1 MATHSTALHRL
12 YESVAGSLRG
22 GGEDLAM
29 GEFASRVRACD
40 LTGYSDLGLR
50 KSLDR
55 CKGRVAEDMR
65 DTSSVEVFAIVN
77 EAISRRLGA
86 WRVFGDNSGNGGV
99 AGCQALASRLLSP
112 YLDSR
117 RRDLLDDPSY
127 VDSETFSQEL
137 SVRLDDLGLDADAR
151 AVVKTMVYMGLKSR
165 VAYPADILLSAEFYL
180 SLSSLDVDGAVD
192 FRATDEQLL
201 AGRAMCGRNVVEMDA
216 GEGKTI
222 AAAFT
227 AVWYALRGSSVHVV
241 TANDYLASRDANWL
255 APVYESLGLTVGA
268 VLGYMDDDER
278 RNAYRQQIVYGTL
291 REFGFDFLRDN
302 LKHPPSAPVQGPL
315 GAAIVDEVD
324 HVLIDQALTPLIVAG
339 DSHVNMRAFERVRD
353 AVSGLVLRQSAAV
366 RELIRRVDRGA
377 GDRQS
382 QDALL
387 AELYLADPQHA
398 RLASRF
404 AADPGARRRVRGL
417 VDSAQTCDPDRRL
430 DSGLLYTV
438 DPEGRSVT
446 LTDGGQRCL
455 ESALGP
461 IFDCVEVDRHLA
473 AVQSDDRLPLGERL
487 RRRDRLI
494 KRAYRGYGR
503 LNQVQQMLRAY
514 ALLKRDVDYVVVDG
528 DIVLIDEL
536 TGRTLPENRYQ
547 HGLHAALEAKEGVEV
562 RPESEVLA
570 QTSVPGMAARY
581 SQVSGMTGTAVDS
594 GDELRRQYGLRVVR
608 IDPHRGSRRT
618 DYGHRVYETRGD
630 KLAAILDEVRRCRI
644 VGRPVLVGTLTIEQS
659 EEISRALTEARVPHN
674 LLNAVNDAEEAK
686 IVRDAG
692 ALGAVTIATNMAGR
706 GTDILLGDDLDWH
719 VAAGY
724 LDHARSLLMERAARV
739 ELECGSREEA
749 GSIEDEASGSLHGD
763 IAVERTGATVCVS
776 QRRGRDTGGV
786 VRIEAGLG
794 LYVLG
799 SELNPSPRID
809 RQLWGRSG
817 RQGAFGAS
825 RSILSLEDRMIAHGG
840 GVPKAAARP
849 SERDDSGRTFYEGP
863 AMTAHLNTL
872 QGRVAED
879 DEVSRH
885 LAREYDLV
893 LESQAAA
900 YYEARREVV
909 DTDRLAQVR
918 SRIVEEWAARLVR
931 RHFPDMGSCDYEGRF
946 RTLAEE
952 LSLDFGVD
960 VLDLEGAP
968 LDSLAVELGDLL
980 TAVLDRAVAELGIG
994 TFSYLERLLF
1004 LQTSD
1009 ELWREH
1015 LVNLQGLL
1023 RTVTVN
1029 AHGHRPAVADYA
1041 IESFTEFEMFKLRV
1055 LDAFL
1060 QRVAT
1065 FPAAEASADGRGERV
1080 SLAEEASLVM
1090 TKTG

>member
-1 MATHSTALHRL
+1 M
-12 YESVAGSLRG
+12 
-22 GGEDLAM
+22 
-29 GEFASRVRACD
+29 
-40 LTGYSDLGLR
+40 
-50 KSLDR
+50 
-55 CKGRVAEDMR
+55 
-65 DTSSVEVFAIVN
+65 
-77 EAISRRLGA
+77 
-86 WRVFGDNSGNGGV
+86 
-99 AGCQALASRLLSP
+99 
-112 YLDSR
+112 
-117 RRDLLDDPSY
+117 
-127 VDSETFSQEL
+127 
-137 SVRLDDLGLDADAR
+137 
-151 AVVKTMVYMGLKSR
+151 
-165 VAYPADILLSAEFYL
+165 
-180 SLSSLDVDGAVD
+180 
-192 FRATDEQLL
+192 
-201 AGRAMCGRNVVEMDA
+201 
-216 GEGKTI
+216 
-222 AAAFT
+222 
-227 AVWYALRGSSVHVV
+227 
-241 TANDYLASRDANWL
+241 
-255 APVYESLGLTVGA
+255 
-268 VLGYMDDDER
+268 
-278 RNAYRQQIVYGTL
+278 
-291 REFGFDFLRDN
+291 
-302 LKHPPSAPVQGPL
+302 
-315 GAAIVDEVD
+315 
-324 HVLIDQALTPLIVAG
+324 
-339 DSHVNMRAFERVRD
+339 
-353 AVSGLVLRQSAAV
+353 
-366 RELIRRVDRGA
+366 
-377 GDRQS
+377 
-382 QDALL
+382 
-387 AELYLADPQHA
+387 
-398 RLASRF
+398 
-404 AADPGARRRVRGL
+404 
-417 VDSAQTCDPDRRL
+417 
-430 DSGLLYTV
+430 
-438 DPEGRSVT
+438 
-446 LTDGGQRCL
+446 
-455 ESALGP
+455 
-461 IFDCVEVDRHLA
+461 DRHLA

-487 RRRDRLI
+487 RRGDRLI

-528 DIVLIDEL
+528 EIVLIDEL

-570 QTSVPGMAARY
+570 QISVPGMAARY
-581 SQVSGMTGTAVDS
+581 PQVSGMTGTAVDS

-659 EEISRALTEARVPHN
+659 EEISRALTGAGVPHN

-724 LDHARSLLMERAARV
+724 LDHARSLLMEGAARV

-763 IAVERTGATVCVS
+763 IAVERTGATVRVS

-799 SELNPSPRID
+799 SELNPSSRID

-849 SERDDSGRTFYEGP
+849 SEPDDSGRTFYEGP

-909 DTDRLAQVR
+909 DTDRLARVR

-931 RHFPDMGSCDYEGRF
+931 RHFPDMGACDYEGRF

-968 LDSLAVELGDLL
+968 LDSLAVELGELL
-980 TAVLDRAVAELGIG
+980 TAVLERAVAELGIG

-1041 IESFTEFEMFKLRV
+1041 IESFKEFERFKLRV

-1060 QRVAT
+1060 RRVAT

-1080 SLAEEASLVM
+1080 SLAEEVSLVM

>member
-29 GEFASRVRACD
+29 DEFASRVRARD
-40 LTGYSDLGLR
+40 LTGYSDLRLR
-50 KSLDR
+50 KALDR
-55 CKGRVAEDMR
+55 CKGCVAEDMR

-86 WRVFGDNSGNGGV
+86 WRVFGDNSGNGRV

-117 RRDLLDDPSY
+117 LRDLLDDPSY

-137 SVRLDDLGLDADAR
+137 SSRLDDLGLDADAR
-151 AVVKTMVYMGLKSR
+151 AVVRTMVYRGLKSR
-165 VAYPADILLSAEFYL
+165 VAYPADILLSAEFYR

-227 AVWYALRGSSVHVV
+227 AVWYSLRGSSVHVV

-315 GAAIVDEVD
+315 EAAIVDEAD
-324 HVLIDQALTPLIVAG
+324 HVLIDQALTPMIVAG
-339 DSHVNMRAFERVRD
+339 DSHVNVRAFERVRD

-366 RELIRRVDRGA
+366 RELIRRVCRGD

-387 AELYLADPQHA
+387 VELYLADPQHA
-398 RLASRF
+398 CLASHF

-438 DPEGRSVT
+438 DLEDRSVT
-446 LTDGGQRCL
+446 LTGSGQRCL
-455 ESALGP
+455 EGVLGP

-473 AVQSDDRLPLGERL
+473 AVQSDDRVPLGERL

-528 DIVLIDEL
+528 EIVLIDEL

-570 QTSVPGMAARY
+570 QISVPGMAARY
-581 SQVSGMTGTAVDS
+581 SHMSGMTGTAVDS

-644 VGRPVLVGTLTIEQS
+644 VGRPVLVGTLSIEQS
-659 EEISRALTEARVPHN
+659 EEISRALTGAGVPHN

-706 GTDILLGDDLDWH
+706 GTDILLGDDLDQH

-724 LDHARSLLMERAARV
+724 LDHAGSLLTEGAARV
-739 ELECGSREEA
+739 ELECGSGEEA

-763 IAVERTGATVCVS
+763 IAVERTGATVRVS
-776 QRRGRDTGGV
+776 HRMGRDTGGV

-799 SELNPSPRID
+799 SELNPSSRID

-849 SERDDSGRTFYEGP
+849 SEPDDSGCTFYEGP

-931 RHFPDMGSCDYEGRF
+931 RHFPDMGACDYEGRF

-968 LDSLAVELGDLL
+968 LDSLAVELGELL
-980 TAVLDRAVAELGIG
+980 TAVLERAVAELGIG

-1041 IESFTEFEMFKLRV
+1041 IESFKEFERFKLRV

-1060 QRVAT
+1060 RRVAT
-1065 FPAAEASADGRGERV
+1065 FPAAEASTDGRGERV

>member
-86 WRVFGDNSGNGGV
+86 WRVFGDNSGNGRV

-127 VDSETFSQEL
+127 VDSETFSQQL
-137 SVRLDDLGLDADAR
+137 SSRLDDLGLDADAR
-151 AVVKTMVYMGLKSR
+151 AVVRTMVYMGLKSR
-165 VAYPADILLSAEFYL
+165 VAYPADILLSAEFYR

-302 LKHPPSAPVQGPL
+302 LKHPPSAPLQGPL
-315 GAAIVDEVD
+315 GAAIVDEAD

-398 RLASRF
+398 RLASHF

-446 LTDGGQRCL
+446 LTDRGQRCL
-455 ESALGP
+455 EGALGP

-473 AVQSDDRLPLGERL
+473 AVKSDDRLPLGERL
-487 RRRDRLI
+487 RRRDLLI
-494 KRAYRGYGR
+494 KRAYRGYAR

-528 DIVLIDEL
+528 EIVLIDEL

-659 EEISRALTEARVPHN
+659 EEISRALTGAGVPHN

-724 LDHARSLLMERAARV
+724 LDHARSLLMEGAARV

-763 IAVERTGATVCVS
+763 IAVERTGATVRVS
-776 QRRGRDTGGV
+776 QRKGRDTGGV

-799 SELNPSPRID
+799 SELNPSSRID

-863 AMTAHLNTL
+863 AMTAQLNTL

-960 VLDLEGAP
+960 VLDLEGTP
-968 LDSLAVELGDLL
+968 LDSLAVELGELL

-1041 IESFTEFEMFKLRV
+1041 IESFTEFERFKLRV

-1060 QRVAT
+1060 QRVAI
-1065 FPAAEASADGRGERV
+1065 FPAAEASADGQGEGV

>member
-1 MATHSTALHRL
+1 MATHSTALQRL
-12 YESVAGSLRG
+12 YERVSGSLRG
-22 GGEDLAM
+22 DGKGSAM
-29 GEFASRVRACD
+29 VEFASRVRARD
-40 LTGYSDLGLR
+40 LTRYSDLDLR
-50 KSLDR
+50 EALDR
-55 CKGRVAEDMR
+55 CRGRVVEDPI

-77 EAISRRLGA
+77 EAIRRRLGA
-86 WRVFGDNSGNGGV
+86 WRIFGDEWGRGRV
-99 AGCQALASRLLSP
+99 AGCQALASRLLSR
-112 YLDSR
+112 YLDSCR
-117 RRDLLDDPSY
+117 RELLDDPYY
-127 VDSETFSQEL
+127 VDAERFSREL
-137 SVRLDDLGLDADAR
+137 SSSLDELELDADAR
-151 AVVKTMVYMGLKSR
+151 AVVGTMVYVGLKA
-165 VAYPADILLSAEFYL
+165 AYPADILLPAELYR
-180 SLSSLDVDGAVD
+180 SLSSLDIDGTVD
-192 FRATDEQLL
+192 FWATDEQLL

-227 AVWYALRGSSVHVV
+227 AVWHALRGSSVHVV

-278 RNAYRQQIVYGTL
+278 RSAYRQQVVYGTL

-315 GAAIVDEVD
+315 EAAIVDEAD
-324 HVLIDQALTPLIVAG
+324 HVLIDQALTPMIVAG
-339 DSHVNMRAFERVRD
+339 DSHVNVRAFERVRD
-353 AVSGLVLRQSAAV
+353 AVGGLVSRQSAAV
-366 RELIRRVDRGA
+366 RELSRRVEG
-377 GDRQS
+377 GDGDQQG

-387 AELYLADPQHA
+387 AKLYLADPQNACLA
-398 RLASRF
+398 RRF
-404 AADPGARRRVRGL
+404 AADPGARRRVRRL
-417 VDSAQTCDPDRRL
+417 MDSAQTWEPNERL
-430 DSGLLYTV
+430 DRDLLYTV
-438 DPEGRSVT
+438 DLEDRSVT
-446 LTDGGQRCL
+446 LTGSGQRCL
-455 ESALGP
+455 EGVLGP

-528 DIVLIDEL
+528 EIVLIDEL

-570 QTSVPGMAARY
+570 QISVPGMAARF

-659 EEISRALTEARVPHN
+659 EEISRALTGAGVPHN

-692 ALGAVTIATNMAGR
+692 APGAVTIATNMAGR
-706 GTDILLGDDLDWH
+706 GTDILLGDDLDQH

-724 LDHARSLLMERAARV
+724 LDHARSLLMEGAARV

-749 GSIEDEASGSLHGD
+749 GSIEDEASGSLHAD
-763 IAVERTGATVCVS
+763 IAVERTGATVRVS
-776 QRRGRDTGGV
+776 QRKGRETGAV

-799 SELNPSPRID
+799 SELNPSSRID

-825 RSILSLEDRMIAHGG
+825 RSILSLEDRIIAHGG

-849 SERDDSGRTFYEGP
+849 SEPDDSGRTFYEGP

-893 LESQAAA
+893 LEAQAAA

-909 DTDRLAQVR
+909 DTGRLAQVR

-968 LDSLAVELGDLL
+968 LDSLAVELGELL
-980 TAVLDRAVAELGIG
+980 TAVLERAVAELGIG

-1041 IESFTEFEMFKLRV
+1041 IESFAEFERFKLRV

-1065 FPAAEASADGRGERV
+1065 FPAAEASADRQGERV